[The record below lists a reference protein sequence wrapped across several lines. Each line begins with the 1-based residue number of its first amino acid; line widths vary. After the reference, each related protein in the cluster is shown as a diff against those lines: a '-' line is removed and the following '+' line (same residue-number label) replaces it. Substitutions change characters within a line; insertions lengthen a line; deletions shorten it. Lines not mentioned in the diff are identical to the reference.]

1 MLNIKIMVRIEGYSN
16 IYMIG
21 IGGIGMSALARYFV
35 AGGWHVVGYDRIATR
50 LTEELERE
58 GADIHY
64 NEQTEMLEAVYQN
77 PGETLV
83 VYTPAIPEDHS
94 ELEYF
99 RQKGFT
105 VLKRSEV
112 LGMLSVGRRC
122 IAVAGTHGKTTIST
136 LIAHLLN
143 VADIPSLAFLGGIS
157 KNYNTNALINKA
169 SEWIVAEADEFDRS
183 FLRLFPD
190 KAIVTSCDPDHL
202 DIYGNKETME
212 VSFRQFIAQVKS
224 GGDIIIKKE
233 IESLASGKDDARI
246 FTYSLHPGADFFA
259 VKIERSEGGYRFNL
273 HTPRSMITGL
283 RTGFPGL
290 VNVENAIAVAALGD
304 IMGTG
309 ERVIRKTLETFRGV
323 KRRFD
328 IHINREDVVYIDD
341 YGHHPKEL
349 ESFIRSVRALYPGRK
364 ITGIFQPH
372 LYTRTRDFA
381 EGFAQSLSELDEL
394 ILLEIYPARELAI
407 KGISSDIIFRK
418 VTLDKKKLC
427 SKKDLM
433 DELRSM
439 KPDVL
444 LTMGAGDIDIFVD
457 PIINLL
463 S

>member
-1 MLNIKIMVRIEGYSN
+1 MVRIEGYSN

-21 IGGIGMSALARYFV
+21 IGGSGMSALARYFI
-35 AGGWHVVGYDRIATR
+35 AGEWHVAGYDRISTK

-64 NEQTEMLEAVYQN
+64 NEQPEMVKTVYQI

-83 VYTPAIPEDHS
+83 IYTPAVPVGHA

-99 RQKGFT
+99 RKEGFT

-112 LGMLSVGRRC
+112 LGMLSVGRKC

-136 LIAHLLN
+136 LAAHLLN
-143 VADIPSLAFLGGIS
+143 MADIPVMAFLGGIS
-157 KNYNTNALINKA
+157 KNYNTNALINA
-169 SEWIVAEADEFDRS
+169 DSEWIVAEADEFDRS

-202 DIYGNKETME
+202 DIYGNKEEME
-212 VSFRQFIAQVKS
+212 ISFRQFITQVKS

-233 IESLASGKDDARI
+233 IESLTSGKSDARI
-246 FTYSLHPGADFFA
+246 FTYSLYPGADFFA
-259 VKIERSEGGYRFNL
+259 EKFEPSDNGYIFNL
-273 HTPRSMITGL
+273 HTPEKMITGL
-283 RTGFPGL
+283 KTGFPGL
-290 VNVENAIAVAALGD
+290 VNVENAIAVAALGF

-309 ERVIRKTLETFRGV
+309 EKAIRKTLDTFRGV

-328 IHINREDVVYIDD
+328 IHINRDDVVYIDD

-372 LYTRTRDFA
+372 LYSRTRDFA
-381 EGFAQSLSELDEL
+381 EGFAESLSELDEL
-394 ILLEIYPARELAI
+394 ILLDIYPARELPI
-407 KGISSDIIFRK
+407 EGITSDTIFRK
-418 VTLDKKKLC
+418 VKLEKKKLC
-427 SKKDLM
+427 NKRDLM
-433 DELRSM
+433 DELKNI

-444 LTMGAGDIDIFVD
+444 LTMGAGDIDMFVE
-457 PIINLL
+457 PIIKLL
-463 S
+463 E

>member
-1 MLNIKIMVRIEGYSN
+1 MVRIEGYSN

-21 IGGIGMSALARYFV
+21 IGGIGMSALARYFI
-35 AGGWHVVGYDRIATR
+35 AGEWHVAGYDRISTK

-64 NEQTEMLEAVYQN
+64 NEQPEMVKTVYQI

-83 VYTPAIPEDHS
+83 IYTPAVPVGHA

-99 RQKGFT
+99 RKEGFT

-112 LGMLSVGRRC
+112 LGMLSVGRKC

-136 LIAHLLN
+136 LAAHLLN
-143 VADIPSLAFLGGIS
+143 MADIPVMAFLGGIA
-157 KNYNTNALINKA
+157 KNYNTNALINTD

-202 DIYGNKETME
+202 DIYGNKEEME
-212 VSFRQFIAQVKS
+212 ISFRQFITQVKS

-233 IESLASGKDDARI
+233 IESLTSGKSDARI
-246 FTYSLHPGADFFA
+246 FTYSLYPGADFFA
-259 VKIERSEGGYRFNL
+259 EKFEPSDNGYRFNL
-273 HTPRSMITGL
+273 HTPEKMITGL
-283 RTGFPGL
+283 KTGFPGL
-290 VNVENAIAVAALGD
+290 VNVENAIAVAALGF

-309 ERVIRKTLETFRGV
+309 EKAIRKTLDTFRGV

-328 IHINREDVVYIDD
+328 IHINRDDVVYIDD

-372 LYTRTRDFA
+372 LYSRTRDFA
-381 EGFAQSLSELDEL
+381 EGFAESLSGLDEL
-394 ILLEIYPARELAI
+394 ILLDIYPARELPI
-407 KGISSDIIFRK
+407 EGITSDTIFRK
-418 VTLDKKKLC
+418 VKLEKKKLC
-427 SKKDLM
+427 NKRDLM
-433 DELRSM
+433 DELKNI

-444 LTMGAGDIDIFVD
+444 LTMGAGDIDMFVE
-457 PIINLL
+457 PIIKLL
-463 S
+463 E

>member
-1 MLNIKIMVRIEGYSN
+1 
-16 IYMIG
+16 
-21 IGGIGMSALARYFV
+21 MSALARYFI
-35 AGGWHVVGYDRIATR
+35 AGGWHVVGYDKISTR

-58 GADIHY
+58 GAHIHY
-64 NEQTEMLEAVYQN
+64 NEQAEMVKTVYQN

-83 VYTPAIPEDHS
+83 VYTPAVPADHS

-99 RQKGFT
+99 RQEGFT

-112 LGMLSVGRRC
+112 LGMLSVGHRC

-136 LIAHLLN
+136 LAAHLLN
-143 VADIPSLAFLGGIS
+143 TADIPVLAFLGGIS

-183 FLRLFPD
+183 FLRLFPE

-202 DIYGNKETME
+202 DVYGNKEAME
-212 VSFRQFIAQVKS
+212 VSFRQFIAQVRS

-233 IESLASGKDDARI
+233 IESIASGKGDARI
-246 FTYSLHPGADFFA
+246 YTYSSHPGADFFA
-259 VKIERSEGGYRFNL
+259 VNIEPSGNGYRFNL
-273 HTPRSMITGL
+273 HTPKSMITGL
-283 RTGFPGL
+283 KTGFPGL
-290 VNVENAIAVAALGD
+290 VNVENAIAVAALGY

-328 IHINREDVVYIDD
+328 IHINRDDVVYIDD

-349 ESFIRSVRALYPGRK
+349 ESFIRSVRALYPDRK

-372 LYTRTRDFA
+372 LYSRTRDFA
-381 EGFAQSLSELDEL
+381 EGFAKSLSELDEL
-394 ILLEIYPARELAI
+394 ILLDIYPARELPI

-418 VTLDKKKLC
+418 VTLDNKKLC
-427 SKKDLM
+427 SKNDLM
-433 DELRSM
+433 DELRKI
-439 KPDVL
+439 KPDVI
-444 LTMGAGDIDIFVD
+444 LTMGAGDIDLFVE
-457 PIINLL
+457 PIVKLL
-463 S
+463 D

>member
-1 MLNIKIMVRIEGYSN
+1 MVRIEGYNN

-21 IGGIGMSALARYFV
+21 IGGIGMSALARYFI
-35 AGGWHVVGYDRIATR
+35 AGGWHVAGYDKISTR

-58 GADIHY
+58 GAQIHY
-64 NEQTEMLEAVYQN
+64 NEQAETVKTVYQN

-83 VYTPAIPEDHS
+83 VYTPAVPADHS

-99 RQKGFT
+99 RQEGFT

-112 LGMLSVGRRC
+112 LGMLSAGHRC

-136 LIAHLLN
+136 LAAHLLII
-143 VADIPSLAFLGGIS
+143 ADIPVLAFLGGIS
-157 KNYNTNALINKA
+157 RNYNTNALINKG
-169 SEWIVAEADEFDRS
+169 SEWMVAEADEFDRS
-183 FLRLFPD
+183 FLRLYPD

-202 DIYGNKETME
+202 DIYGNKEAME
-212 VSFRQFIAQVKS
+212 VSFRQFIAQVRN

-233 IESLASGKDDARI
+233 VESLASGKSDARI
-246 FTYSLHPGADFFA
+246 YTYSLYPGADFFA
-259 VKIERSEGGYRFNL
+259 ANIEPSGNGYRFNL
-273 HTPRSMITGL
+273 HTPKNMITGL
-283 RTGFPGL
+283 KTGFPGL
-290 VNVENAIAVAALGD
+290 VNVENSIAVAALGY

-309 ERVIRKTLETFRGV
+309 ERTIRKTLETFRGV

-328 IHINREDVVYIDD
+328 IHINRDDVVYIDD

-372 LYTRTRDFA
+372 LYSRTRDFA
-381 EGFAQSLSELDEL
+381 EGFAKSLSELDEL
-394 ILLEIYPARELAI
+394 ILLDIYPARELPV

-418 VTLDKKKLC
+418 VTLDNKKLC
-427 SKKDLM
+427 SRNDLM
-433 DELRSM
+433 DELRKI

-444 LTMGAGDIDIFVD
+444 LTMGAGDIDLFVE
-457 PIINLL
+457 PIIKLL
-463 S
+463 D

>member
-1 MLNIKIMVRIEGYSN
+1 
-16 IYMIG
+16 
-21 IGGIGMSALARYFV
+21 MSALARYFI
-35 AGGWHVVGYDRIATR
+35 AGGWHVAGYDRISTK

-64 NEQTEMLEAVYQN
+64 NEQPEMVKTVYQI
-77 PGETLV
+77 PGKTLV
-83 VYTPAIPEDHS
+83 IYTPAVPVGHA

-99 RQKGFT
+99 RKEGFT

-112 LGMLSVGRRC
+112 LGMLSVGRKC

-136 LIAHLLN
+136 LAAHLLN
-143 VADIPSLAFLGGIS
+143 MADIPVMAFLGGIS
-157 KNYNTNALINKA
+157 KNYNTNALINTD

-202 DIYGNKETME
+202 DIYGNKEEME
-212 VSFRQFIAQVKS
+212 ISFRQFITQVKS

-233 IESLASGKDDARI
+233 IESLTSGKSDARI
-246 FTYSLHPGADFFA
+246 FTYSLYPGADFFA
-259 VKIERSEGGYRFNL
+259 EKFEPSDNGYRFNL
-273 HTPRSMITGL
+273 HTPEKMITDL
-283 RTGFPGL
+283 KTGFPGL
-290 VNVENAIAVAALGD
+290 VNVENAIAVAALGF

-309 ERVIRKTLETFRGV
+309 EKAIRKTLDTFRGV

-328 IHINREDVVYIDD
+328 IHINRDDVVYIDD

-372 LYTRTRDFA
+372 LYSRTRDFA
-381 EGFAQSLSELDEL
+381 EGFAESLSELDEL
-394 ILLEIYPARELAI
+394 ILLDIYPARELPI
-407 KGISSDIIFRK
+407 EGITSDTIFRK
-418 VTLDKKKLC
+418 VKLEKKKVC
-427 SKKDLM
+427 NKRDLM
-433 DELRSM
+433 DELKNI

-444 LTMGAGDIDIFVD
+444 LTMGAGDIDMFVE
-457 PIINLL
+457 PIIKLL
-463 S
+463 E

>member
-1 MLNIKIMVRIEGYSN
+1 MVRIEGYSN

-21 IGGIGMSALARYFV
+21 IGGIGMSALARYFI
-35 AGGWHVVGYDRIATR
+35 AGGWHVAGYDRISTK

-64 NEQTEMLEAVYQN
+64 NEQPEMVKAIYQV
-77 PGETLV
+77 PHETLV
-83 VYTPAIPEDHS
+83 IYTPAVPADHS

-99 RQKGFT
+99 RKTGFA

-112 LGMLSVGRRC
+112 LGMLSVGHKC

-136 LIAHLLN
+136 LAAHLLN
-143 VADIPSLAFLGGIS
+143 VAEIPVLAFLGGIS
-157 KNYNTNALINKA
+157 KNYNTNTLINSN
-169 SEWIVAEADEFDRS
+169 SEWMVAEADEFDRS

-202 DIYGNKETME
+202 DIYGNKEEME
-212 VSFRQFIAQVKS
+212 ISFRQFISQVKS

-233 IESLASGKDDARI
+233 IESLTSGKSDARI
-246 FTYSLHPGADFFA
+246 FTYSLYPGADFFA
-259 VKIERSEGGYRFNL
+259 EKFEPSDNGYRFNL
-273 HTPRSMITGL
+273 HTPENIIIGL
-283 RTGFPGL
+283 KTGFPGL
-290 VNVENAIAVAALGD
+290 VNVENAIAVAALGF

-309 ERVIRKTLETFRGV
+309 ERAIRRALETFRGV

-328 IHINREDVVYIDD
+328 IHINRDDIAYIDD

-381 EGFAQSLSELDEL
+381 DGFAESLSELDEL
-394 ILLEIYPARELAI
+394 ILLDIYPARELPI
-407 KGISSDIIFRK
+407 EGISSDIIFNK
-418 VTLDKKKLC
+418 VKLDNKKLC
-427 SKKDLM
+427 SKESLM
-433 DELRSM
+433 DELRKT
-439 KPDVL
+439 KPDIL
-444 LTMGAGDIDIFVD
+444 LTMGAGDIDMFVE
-457 PIINLL
+457 PIIKLL
-463 S
+463 G

>member
-1 MLNIKIMVRIEGYSN
+1 MVRIEGYSN

-21 IGGIGMSALARYFV
+21 IGGIGMSALARYFIS
-35 AGGWHVVGYDRIATR
+35 GGWHVAGYDRISTR

-64 NEQTEMLEAVYQN
+64 NEQPEMIKTVYQN

-83 VYTPAIPEDHS
+83 VYTPAVPADHS

-99 RQKGFT
+99 RQEGFT

-112 LGMLSVGRRC
+112 LGMLSVGHRC

-136 LIAHLLN
+136 LAAHLLN
-143 VADIPSLAFLGGIS
+143 TADIPCLAFLGGIS

-169 SEWIVAEADEFDRS
+169 SEWIIAEADEFDRS

-202 DIYGNKETME
+202 DIYGNKEAME

-233 IESLASGKDDARI
+233 IESLASGKGDARI

-259 VKIERSEGGYRFNL
+259 VKIEPSGNGYRFNL
-273 HTPRSMITGL
+273 HTPKNMIAGL
-283 RTGFPGL
+283 KTGFPGL
-290 VNVENAIAVAALGD
+290 VNVENAIAVSALGY

-309 ERVIRKTLETFRGV
+309 ERAIRKTLETFRGV

-328 IHINREDVVYIDD
+328 IHINRDDLVYIDD

-372 LYTRTRDFA
+372 LYSRTRDFA
-381 EGFAQSLSELDEL
+381 DGFAKSLSELDEL
-394 ILLEIYPARELAI
+394 ILLDIYPARELPV

-418 VTLDKKKLC
+418 VTLDNKKLC
-427 SKKDLM
+427 SKNDLM
-433 DELRSM
+433 DELRKI
-439 KPDVL
+439 KPDVI
-444 LTMGAGDIDIFVD
+444 LTMGAGDIDQFVE
-457 PIINLL
+457 PIIKLL
-463 S
+463 G

>member
-1 MLNIKIMVRIEGYSN
+1 MVRIEGYSN

-21 IGGIGMSALARYFV
+21 IGGIGMSGLARYFI
-35 AGGWHVVGYDRIATR
+35 AGGWHVAGYDRISTK

-64 NEQTEMLEAVYQN
+64 NEQPEMVKTVYQI

-83 VYTPAIPEDHS
+83 IYTPAVPVGHA

-99 RQKGFT
+99 RKEGFT

-112 LGMLSVGRRC
+112 LGMLSVGRKC

-136 LIAHLLN
+136 LAAHLLN
-143 VADIPSLAFLGGIS
+143 MADIPVMAFLGGIS
-157 KNYNTNALINKA
+157 KNYNTNALINTD

-202 DIYGNKETME
+202 DIYGNKEEME
-212 VSFRQFIAQVKS
+212 ISFRQFITQVKS

-233 IESLASGKDDARI
+233 IESLTSGKSDARI
-246 FTYSLHPGADFFA
+246 FTYSLYQGADFFA
-259 VKIERSEGGYRFNL
+259 EKFEPSDNGYRFNL
-273 HTPRSMITGL
+273 HTPEKMITGL
-283 RTGFPGL
+283 KTGFPGL
-290 VNVENAIAVAALGD
+290 VNVENAIAVAALGF

-309 ERVIRKTLETFRGV
+309 EKAIRKTLDTFRGV

-328 IHINREDVVYIDD
+328 IHINRDDVVYIDD

-372 LYTRTRDFA
+372 LYSRTRDFA
-381 EGFAQSLSELDEL
+381 EGFAESLSELDEL
-394 ILLEIYPARELAI
+394 ILLDIYPARELPI
-407 KGISSDIIFRK
+407 EGITSDTIFRK
-418 VTLDKKKLC
+418 VKLERKRLC
-427 SKKDLM
+427 NKRDLM
-433 DELRSM
+433 DELKNI
-439 KPDVL
+439 KPDIL
-444 LTMGAGDIDIFVD
+444 LTMGAGDIDMFVE
-457 PIINLL
+457 PIIKLL
-463 S
+463 E